1 MLILRM
7 NFVFTYD
14 VAHRRNAKAFH
25 YVESY
30 GEIMRKCLSIFA
42 VVFLVLPALSHAQE
56 STFDADSV
64 EYKIAQTVDNAAS
77 STEALELL
85 LSAEN
90 EILSDAQK
98 VALRAL
104 PEAAQQF
111 FLEIVSSGV
120 SAADAALTTA
130 STQPNVTTDMGTE
143 LYDAFVPQLAQIE
156 DEDREGNLIE
166 TAANGTATGPIGF
179 GTGSGG
185 GGGGGAAASNN

>member
-1 MLILRM
+1 
-7 NFVFTYD
+7 
-14 VAHRRNAKAFH
+14 
-25 YVESY
+25 
-30 GEIMRKCLSIFA
+30 MRKCLSIFA
-42 VVFLVLPALSHAQE
+42 VIFLVLPALSHAQE
-56 STFDADSV
+56 PTFETDSV

-85 LSAEN
+85 LSVEN

-98 VALRAL
+98 AALSAL

-120 SAADAALTTA
+120 TAADAALTTA
-130 STQPNVTTDMGTE
+130 STQPNVTTNMGTE
-143 LYDAFVPQLAQIE
+143 LYNAFVPQLAQIE
-156 DEDREGNLIE
+156 GDDREGNLIE

-185 GGGGGAAASNN
+185 GGGGGAAASDN

>member
-1 MLILRM
+1 M
-7 NFVFTYD
+7 
-14 VAHRRNAKAFH
+14 K
-25 YVESY
+25 SY
-30 GEIMRKCLSIFA
+30 GEIMRKCFSIFA
-42 VVFLVLPALSHAQE
+42 VIFLVVPALSHAQE
-56 STFDADSV
+56 ASFETDSV
-64 EYKIAQTVDNAAS
+64 EYKIAQTVDNAS
-77 STEALELL
+77 SPSEALELL

-111 FLEIVSSGV
+111 FLEIVVSGV

-143 LYDAFVPQLAQIE
+143 LYEAFVPQLAQIE

-185 GGGGGAAASNN
+185 GGGGGAAASDN